1 MRLFGGGDDSPDAR
15 IAELGGEMN
24 VDGLE
29 GDDEWDEEKEAE
41 YQMRKQKAYEVS
53 ITGGRSR

>member
-1 MRLFGGGDDSPDAR
+1 
-15 IAELGGEMN
+15 MN

>member
-1 MRLFGGGDDSPDAR
+1 
-15 IAELGGEMN
+15 MN
-24 VDGLE
+24 ADGLESFE

-53 ITGGRSR
+53 TASGRSW